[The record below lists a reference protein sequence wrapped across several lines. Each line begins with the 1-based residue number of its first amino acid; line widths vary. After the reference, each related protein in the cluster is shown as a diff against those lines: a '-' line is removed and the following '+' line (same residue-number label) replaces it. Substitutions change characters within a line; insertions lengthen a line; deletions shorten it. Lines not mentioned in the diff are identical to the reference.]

1 MKKVIFLYF
10 ILFLSCD
17 PGSFGLDE
25 NIGVYS
31 YHDGMAFAWESFF
44 ENDYDIAIA
53 YINSSISETQDEQYF
68 NSAYTALGWLYLFK
82 SNMFLGTEY
91 PDSVD
96 YYRDRALIEFS
107 YTENEQEAAIDY
119 NTGCYYDHCCPD
131 CFIADREIGLLYSEI
146 EEYFISMNEGEKINA
161 LVDDLVLFVG
171 NNPSYDF
178 MDGKPPGNG
187 GQELDLNIDDI
198 KFYLSHVYFRLG
210 RFTESCIELNNLED
224 YKNCNLDCMINW
236 DNSNLND
243 LLECLSPSALF

>member
-25 NIGVYS
+25 NIGIYS

-44 ENDYDIAIA
+44 EDDYDIAIA

-96 YYRDRALIEFS
+96 YYRDQALIEFS
-107 YTENEQEAAIDY
+107 YIENEQEAAIDY

-146 EEYFISMNEGEKINA
+146 EEYFISPNEEENIND

-171 NNPSYDF
+171 NNPTYDF
-178 MDGKPPGNG
+178 MDGKPPGNNG
-187 GQELDLNIDDI
+187 EELDLNIGDI
-198 KFYLSHVYFRLG
+198 QFYLSHVYFRLG

-224 YKNCNLDCMINW
+224 YKNCNLDCTINW
-236 DNSNLND
+236 DNSNLD
-243 LLECLSPSALF
+243 ALLECLSPSTLF